1 MQTSRRNFLKAAGL
15 TALGFAVV
23 KPAFDVF
30 SHLKPAE
37 ARSEAQQLIGE
48 PVIAHRYGMVVDTR
62 ACEEAGE
69 CTECIDACH
78 RIHNVPK
85 MKDKDDE
92 IKWIWKAPYGKVF
105 PEEEYEFLE
114 SDLKNKPVLI
124 LCNHCTNPPCV
135 KYCPTRAT
143 WKREEDGIIMVDY
156 HRCIGCRYCMAGCP
170 YGARSFNWRNPGPFI
185 EDINPNFP
193 TRTRGVV
200 EKCNFCA
207 ERLVKGLLPACVE
220 ACPQQALTFGD
231 LENPDSEVRE
241 ILRTKHFV
249 QRLPE
254 LATHPNVY
262 YLE

>member
-1 MQTSRRNFLKAAGL
+1 MQTNRRNFLKAAGL
-15 TALGFAVV
+15 AALGFAVV
-23 KPAFDVF
+23 KPALDIF
-30 SHLKPAE
+30 SHSKPAE
-37 ARSEAQQLIGE
+37 AALSEGPAT
-48 PVIAHRYGMVVDTR
+48 AHRFAMVIDTR

-69 CTECIDACH
+69 CTKCIDACH
-78 RIHNVPK
+78 LTHNVPE

-92 IKWIWKAPYGKVF
+92 IKWIWEAPYGKVF

-124 LCNHCTNPPCV
+124 LCNHCSEPPCV

-143 WKREEDGIIMVDY
+143 WKREEDGIVMIDY

-170 YGARSFNWRNPGPFI
+170 YGARSFNWRNPRPFI
-185 EDINPNFP
+185 EEINPDFP
-193 TRTRGVV
+193 TRSRGVV

-207 ERLVKGLLPACVE
+207 ERLVNGLLPACVE
-220 ACPQQALTFGD
+220 ACSQKALTFGD
-231 LENPDSEVRE
+231 LEDPDSKVRE
-241 ILRTKHFV
+241 ILRTKHFI